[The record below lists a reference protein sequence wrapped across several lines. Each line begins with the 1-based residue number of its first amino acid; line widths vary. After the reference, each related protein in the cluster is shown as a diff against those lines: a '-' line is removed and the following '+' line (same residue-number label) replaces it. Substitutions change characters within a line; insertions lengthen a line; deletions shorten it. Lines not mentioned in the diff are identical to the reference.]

1 MSTYRRGSKFHYRF
15 RIDGTDYSGPCPESD
30 VPRIPEGASDREV
43 KALQKKADAYET
55 RLRAEADNV
64 RKNKTVVA
72 LVENYKYELTGG
84 KPVPLCNV
92 VQLVRAKPWKKA
104 ASEKHWAQKENY
116 WGDFAAFMEA
126 EFPDVEVL
134 GSVRR
139 SHCDAYIAHLAK
151 MGRFVREVVFTRG
164 EGKRAKEARY
174 ERDYKLSGKT
184 VAEIVGVCRS
194 FTERLLE
201 DAGLVSNP
209 WTNVVLPDREE
220 TSREIF
226 TPAELQRI
234 GDAIS
239 GERSRVRGAYAGPDV
254 GYVQW
259 RGHADFCRP
268 LFLIAS
274 VTGLTEGDIC
284 TLRWEEVDWT
294 LHCIRRRRRKTGNH
308 LEVPLLPAL
317 GEYLRGLPRNGEYV
331 LPDYAAMYLENPSGV
346 SYRVKEFLQGLGVRT
361 TVEHPGRRAVSVK
374 DLHSMRHVF
383 CYMAKRSGIPLD
395 LVAKIVGHKTVQ
407 MTEHYADHDSFSDLR
422 TAIEKLP
429 PVLFGGSLPA
439 ATDGERRRLAEL
451 AWTAPEAAI
460 TAALAALERY
470 GVPVVQA

>member
-15 RIDGTDYSGPCPESD
+15 RIDGRDYSGPCPESD
-30 VPRIPEGASDREV
+30 VPRIPRGASDREV
-43 KALQKKADAYET
+43 KAIHRKADAYEAM
-55 RLRAEADNV
+55 LRAEADRV

-84 KPVPLCNV
+84 GPVPLCDV
-92 VQLVRAKPWKKA
+92 VQLARAKPWKKA
-104 ASEKHWAQKENY
+104 ASEKYWAQKAGY
-116 WGDFAAFMEA
+116 WNDFVAFMA
-126 EFPDVEVL
+126 EKFPDVEVL

-139 SHCDAYIAHLAK
+139 SHCDAYVAHLAK
-151 MGRFVREVVFTRG
+151 VGRFVREVVFTRG
-164 EGKRAKEARY
+164 KGKRAKEAAY
-174 ERDYKLSGKT
+174 ERDYRLSGKT
-184 VAEIVGVCRS
+184 IAEIVGVCRS
-194 FTERLLE
+194 FTGRLLE

-209 WTNVVLPDREE
+209 WDNVVLPDRGE
-220 TSREIF
+220 TPREIF
-226 TPAELQRI
+226 TPAELRKI
-234 GDAIS
+234 GEGVSGDAAK
-239 GERSRVRGAYAGPDV
+239 VRGAYTGPDL
-254 GYVQW
+254 GYGQW

-294 LHCIRRRRRKTGNH
+294 LHCIRRKRRKTGNP

-317 GEYLRGLPRNGEYV
+317 GEYLRGLPREGEYV

-346 SYRVKEFLQGLGVRT
+346 SYRVKEFLHGLGVRT
-361 TVEHPGRRAVSVK
+361 TVEREGRRAVSVK

-407 MTEHYADHDSFSDLR
+407 MTERYADHNSFSDLR

-439 ATDGERRRLAEL
+439 TADGDRRRLAEL
-451 AWTAPEAAI
+451 AWTLPEAAVA
-460 TAALAALERY
+460 AALAAVGNFR
-470 GVPVVQA
+470 G